1 MVGIISSSKVG
12 VYVDA
17 ENLRLNGG
25 FGMQYD
31 VLREFACRDGAEA
44 ARLNVYVAYDEDR
57 AAKCEHVPPEDLRI
71 ALKKSERIAGEMV
84 HVR

>member
-1 MVGIISSSKVG
+1 VAGNISNSKVG

-44 ARLNVYVAYDEDR
+44 ARLNVYVAYDQER
-57 AAKCEHVPPEDLRI
+57 ASKDSKYKYKINEFFSH
-71 ALKKSERIAGEMV
+71 
-84 HVR
+84 